1 MTKQVK
7 EQIKAA
13 AIIFVVIIA
22 GVLVQGLYIRMKQ
35 AEDAVKGYERR
46 SDKANHTIDSL
57 SGLNAERMAQIEV
70 LREQL
75 EFNKQQ
81 YEANISAI
89 DSLDRN
95 GLRRAMHNLLASL
108 TLVSLTTSEVRALL
122 KLKAERDYL
131 FKQVSVLT
139 RNDSISQMIM
149 RDQNKSI
156 DEWKMIVVER
166 DRTIEELKGDIETQT
181 NRKKFWRTT
190 TLVGL
195 PSALIG
201 GILIVLL

>member
-7 EQIKAA
+7 DQIKAA
-13 AIIFVVIIA
+13 IVISVIILA
-22 GVLVQGLYIRMKQ
+22 GILVQGLYIRMKQ

-46 SDKANHTIDSL
+46 SEKANHTIDSL

-95 GLRRAMHNLLASL
+95 GLRRAMHSLLAEL
-108 TLVSLTTSEVRALL
+108 AG
-122 KLKAERDYL
+122 ERYPG
-131 FKQVSVLT
+131 QS
-139 RNDSISQMIM
+139 ND
-149 RDQNKSI
+149 
-156 DEWKMIVVER
+156 
-166 DRTIEELKGDIETQT
+166 
-181 NRKKFWRTT
+181 
-190 TLVGL
+190 
-195 PSALIG
+195 
-201 GILIVLL
+201 

>member
-108 TLVSLTTSEVRALL
+108 TD
-122 KLKAERDYL
+122 ERYPG
-131 FKQVSVLT
+131 QS
-139 RNDSISQMIM
+139 ND
-149 RDQNKSI
+149 
-156 DEWKMIVVER
+156 
-166 DRTIEELKGDIETQT
+166 
-181 NRKKFWRTT
+181 
-190 TLVGL
+190 
-195 PSALIG
+195 
-201 GILIVLL
+201 